1 MLGGGTI
8 SELNFNIYSYLAL
21 LISII
26 NMYFYISKDLNKVY
40 YYINSFVAIIITMV
54 NYSQSIVF
62 VDDLGLDG
70 DPVSMIVIITQI
82 VLLVIANVWN
92 SKKNKK

>member
-8 SELNFNIYSYLAL
+8 SELNFYIYSYLAL

-70 DPVSMIVIITQI
+70 NPVSMIVIITQI
-82 VLLVIANVWN
+82 VLLVIASVWN